1 MKSTLIKDTT
11 KEERIALIKEWLS
24 EDDKR
29 FTESFEKMIKMAL
42 SVS

>member
-11 KEERIALIKEWLS
+11 KEERIALIKEWLP

-29 FTESFEKMIKMAL
+29 FTESFEKMNCKHYR
-42 SVS
+42 